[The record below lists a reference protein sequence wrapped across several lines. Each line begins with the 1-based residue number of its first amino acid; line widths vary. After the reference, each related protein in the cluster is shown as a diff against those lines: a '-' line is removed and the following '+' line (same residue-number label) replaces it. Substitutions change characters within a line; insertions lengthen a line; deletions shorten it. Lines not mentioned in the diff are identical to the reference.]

1 MAVATGSWQCR
12 DTMGGIIHIVFR
24 CILNDRQIKGTAA
37 NHHSAVAGPLLV
49 RLLGGGGTYA
59 KPLRTMLKRGI
70 TYTGRVDLGFS
81 LVDVDLEGKARQ
93 PPW

>member
-1 MAVATGSWQCR
+1 
-12 DTMGGIIHIVFR
+12 MGGIIHIVFR
-24 CILNDRQIKGTAA
+24 CFLNDRQIKGTAA

-81 LVDVDLEGKARQ
+81 LVDGNLEGKARQ

>member
-1 MAVATGSWQCR
+1 MATGSWQYR

-24 CILNDRQIKGTAA
+24 CFLNDRQIKGTAA

-59 KPLRTMLKRGI
+59 KPLRTMRKRGI

-81 LVDVDLEGKARQ
+81 LVDGNLEGKARQ